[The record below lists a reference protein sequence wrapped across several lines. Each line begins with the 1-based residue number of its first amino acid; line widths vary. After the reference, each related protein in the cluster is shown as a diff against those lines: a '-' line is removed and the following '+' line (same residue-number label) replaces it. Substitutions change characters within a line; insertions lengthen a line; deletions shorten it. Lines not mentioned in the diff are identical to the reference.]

1 MGRIVG
7 FNVGKCLFEMKLSA
21 EVTTTQLAFMQ
32 PRTQQGEIILHFE
45 WEQGRVN
52 EETDTNRI
60 WEERCWGDKSFVT
73 GLQCEAD
80 AGDATGVRGMTK

>member
-7 FNVGKCLFEMKLSA
+7 FKVGTCSFEMKLSA

-32 PRTQQGEIILHFE
+32 PRTQQREIILHVE

-52 EETDTNRI
+52 EETGTNRI
-60 WEERCWGDKSFVT
+60 REESCWGDKSFVT

-80 AGDATGVRGMTK
+80 TGGEGT